1 MNKVVVISLVVFSL
15 LSCITQITT
24 RSVNQPVVSS
34 IETKKF
40 CDAVSFV
47 LVDNGFDIKML
58 NESYGLINTEW
69 RPVSSGADTVSTL
82 FSALGEGPMT
92 TYSRAMMIQVRLD
105 EAGYKLT
112 PKIKRMAHTTTLFGG
127 SARETV
133 HYPGP
138 KEAEGKLA
146 EKLVQE
152 INQKLN
158 LPNNYIWQ
166 EKVLAVGPEP
176 GK

>member
-1 MNKVVVISLVVFSL
+1 MKKVVVISLVALGL
-15 LSCITQITT
+15 LSCVTQITT
-24 RSVNQPVVSS
+24 RSVNQPVHGSVE
-34 IETKKF
+34 IKKF

-82 FSALGEGPMT
+82 FSAFGEGPMT

-105 EAGYKLT
+105 EVGYKLT
-112 PKIKRMAHTTTLFGG
+112 PKIKRMAHTTTMFGG
-127 SARETV
+127 SARENV
-133 HYPGP
+133 YYPGP

-152 INQKLN
+152 INQKLD
-158 LPNNYIWQ
+158 LPNNYVWQ
-166 EKVLAVGPEP
+166 EKVLEVRPQP
-176 GK
+176 